1 MKSVSYDFTGSTA
14 LVTGASKG
22 IGREIALRLAASGSN
37 VAATARNESELAQLS
52 EEVSEYDVEVDVFP
66 CDLAVTEQINRMC
79 DHFKERF
86 EFIDLVVNSAGTT
99 FPETVLETTDEHWD
113 RTINV
118 NLKSV
123 LSVVKYMA
131 PPMIERG
138 GGAIVNVGSL
148 AGEVAIEEHASYCAS
163 KFGLHG
169 LSKVMALELGPH
181 GIRTNCVAPTVVLTP
196 MGLKVWGDPEKADKM
211 KQKIPLRRFL
221 DPSEVADAVLFL
233 LSDSAATVNGEI
245 MMLDGGYSIR

>member
-37 VAATARNESELAQLS
+37 VAATARNESELAQLA
-52 EEVSEYDVEVDVFP
+52 EEVAEYDVEVDVFP

-79 DHFKERF
+79 GHFKERF
-86 EFIDLVVNSAGTT
+86 GFIDLVVNSAGTT
-99 FPETVLETTDEHWD
+99 FPESVLETTDDHWD
-113 RTINV
+113 TTINV

-123 LSVVKYMA
+123 ISVVKNMA
-131 PPMIERG
+131 PPMIENG

-196 MGLKVWGDPEKADKM
+196 MGLKVWGDPQKADKM

-221 DPSEVADAVLFL
+221 DPPEVADAVLFL